1 LVCHVLIWLPSPNT
15 ACFPWFSLGSYRY
28 KQGFS
33 DIAVNFSAELGGKRY
48 TDTSPEAHR
57 VHEAVD
63 FGSLAAVKK
72 TGLELAEDWVRSW

>member
-1 LVCHVLIWLPSPNT
+1 MV
-15 ACFPWFSLGSYRY
+15 SLGSYRY

-33 DIAVNFSAELGGKRY
+33 DVAVNFSAELGGKRY

-63 FGSLAAVKK
+63 FGSLA
-72 TGLELAEDWVRSW
+72 G